1 LGIERIRRI
10 NAPDF
15 IQVDVGYA
23 QFELV
28 GENSICVYLRQ
39 GYSSDSYSDFTNK
52 KIELEKVDGLW
63 RILTKE
69 SI

>member
-1 LGIERIRRI
+1 
-10 NAPDF
+10 
-15 IQVDVGYA
+15 VDVGYA